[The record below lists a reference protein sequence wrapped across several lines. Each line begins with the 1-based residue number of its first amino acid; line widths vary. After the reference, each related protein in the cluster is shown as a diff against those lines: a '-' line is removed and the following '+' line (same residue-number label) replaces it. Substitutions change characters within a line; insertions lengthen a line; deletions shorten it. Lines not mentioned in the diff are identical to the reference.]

1 MLGIIRETLR
11 NNIKILI
18 ITLLTFQF
26 SCAQNNN
33 LNFKI
38 STNYVDGIPN
48 LTKKKTIENPDSE
61 IDVYFFKEHFA
72 QFYGLPNELT
82 KENLKNQ
89 EITEWEF
96 KDKPKELLENW
107 TETYSYDS
115 DGKLIEYKYSGC
127 TICSQ
132 LPWGYKLIYNKNND
146 IVEQQVYHLY
156 QKIYAEKDGLK
167 VKYELKDEMER
178 KIKLTYD
185 NNRNIIKL
193 EKTGKNGLEELIE
206 LVK

>member
-1 MLGIIRETLR
+1 LGIIRETLR
-11 NNIKILI
+11 NNIKILL

-26 SCAQNNN
+26 SCAQNNT

-38 STNYVDGIPN
+38 STNYFDGIPN
-48 LTKKKTIENPDSE
+48 LTKTKIIENPDSE
-61 IDVYFFKEHFA
+61 INVYFFKEHFA

-82 KENLKNQ
+82 NENLKNQ

-107 TETYSYDS
+107 TETYTYDS
-115 DGKLIEYKYSGC
+115 GGKLIEYKYSGC

-132 LPWGYKLIYNKNND
+132 FPWGYKLIYNQNND
-146 IVEQQVYHLY
+146 IIEQQVYYLE
-156 QKIYAEKDGLK
+156 QKVYAEKDGLK

-185 NNRNIIKL
+185 NNRNIVKL
-193 EKTGKNGLEELIE
+193 EKTGKSGLEELIE